1 MKFAKTENITSSTL
15 KTSFL
20 ALALVLLIGAVMTI
34 SALAFV
40 LAPSSISSDNPETK
54 VARASGI
61 EDMVTDELIAF
72 YEKEIAKDTFISS
85 MTAMK
90 RDRLMSAYDINEKR
104 LYLSL
109 ILQDLGARVDN
120 HKDFNQIAQMNDKQ
134 LFSYGKTLVLSYID
148 TLTEEE
154 KSRLKDGFKSA
165 LGM

>member
-1 MKFAKTENITSSTL
+1 MKLAKSENITSLTL

-20 ALALVLLIGAVMTI
+20 ALALVLLIGAVVTI

-40 LAPSSISSDNPETK
+40 FAPSISSDNPETK

-85 MTAMK
+85 MTTMK
-90 RDRLMSAYDINEKR
+90 KNRLMSAYDISEKR
-104 LYLSL
+104 LYLTL

-134 LFSYGKTLVLSYID
+134 LFSYGKTLVLSFID

-154 KSRLKDGFKSA
+154 KARLKDGFKSA

>member
-1 MKFAKTENITSSTL
+1 MKLAKTENTTSSTL
-15 KTSFL
+15 KTTFL
-20 ALALVLLIGAVMTI
+20 TLALVMLLGAVVTI

-40 LAPSSISSDNPETK
+40 FAPSISSNNPETK

-90 RDRLMSAYDINEKR
+90 KNRLMSAYDISEKR
-104 LYLSL
+104 LYLTL
-109 ILQDLGARVDN
+109 ILQDLGARVDD

-154 KSRLKDGFKSA
+154 KTRLKDGFKSA

>member
-1 MKFAKTENITSSTL
+1 MKLAKTENITSSTL

-20 ALALVLLIGAVMTI
+20 ALALVLLLGAVVTI

-40 LAPSSISSDNPETK
+40 FAPSISSDNPETK

-85 MTAMK
+85 MTTMK
-90 RDRLMSAYDINEKR
+90 KNRLMSAYDISEKR
-104 LYLSL
+104 LYLTL
-109 ILQDLGARVDN
+109 ILQDLGARVDD

-154 KSRLKDGFKSA
+154 KARLKDGFKSA

>member
-1 MKFAKTENITSSTL
+1 MKLAKTENITSSTL
-15 KTSFL
+15 KTTFL
-20 ALALVLLIGAVMTI
+20 ALALVLLLGVVVTI
-34 SALAFV
+34 SALALVF
-40 LAPSSISSDNPETK
+40 APSISSDSTGTK

-85 MTAMK
+85 MTTMK
-90 RDRLMSAYDINEKR
+90 KDRLMSAYDISEKR
-104 LYLSL
+104 LYLTL
-109 ILQDLGARVDN
+109 ILQDLGARVDD

-134 LFSYGKTLVLSYID
+134 LFSYGKTLVLSFID

-154 KSRLKDGFKSA
+154 KARLKDGFKSA

>member
-1 MKFAKTENITSSTL
+1 MKLAKSENITSLTL

-20 ALALVLLIGAVMTI
+20 ALALVLLIGAVVTI

-40 LAPSSISSDNPETK
+40 FAPSISSDNPETK

-85 MTAMK
+85 MSTMK
-90 RDRLMSAYDINEKR
+90 KNRLMSAYDISEKR
-104 LYLSL
+104 LYLTL

-134 LFSYGKTLVLSYID
+134 LFSYGKTLVLSFID

-154 KSRLKDGFKSA
+154 KARLKDGFKSA

>member
-1 MKFAKTENITSSTL
+1 MKRVKTENITSSTL

-20 ALALVLLIGAVMTI
+20 VLALVLLIGAVVTI

-40 LAPSSISSDNPETK
+40 FAPSISSDNAKTQ

-85 MTAMK
+85 MTTMK
-90 RDRLMSAYDINEKR
+90 KNRLMSAYDISEKQ
-104 LYLSL
+104 LYLTL
-109 ILQDLGARVDN
+109 ILQDLGARVDD

-134 LFSYGKTLVLSYID
+134 LFSYGKTLVLSFID

-154 KSRLKDGFKSA
+154 KARLKDGFKSA

>member
-1 MKFAKTENITSSTL
+1 MKLAKTENITSSTL

-20 ALALVLLIGAVMTI
+20 ALALVLLLGAVVTI

-40 LAPSSISSDNPETK
+40 FAPTSFSSSNTETK

-85 MTAMK
+85 MTTMK
-90 RDRLMSAYDINEKR
+90 KDRLMSAYDISEKR
-104 LYLSL
+104 LYLTL
-109 ILQDLGARVDN
+109 ILQDLGARVDD

-134 LFSYGKTLVLSYID
+134 LFSYGKTLVLSFID

-154 KSRLKDGFKSA
+154 KARLKDGFMSA

>member
-1 MKFAKTENITSSTL
+1 MKLAKTENITSSTL

-20 ALALVLLIGAVMTI
+20 ALALVLLIGVVVTI

-40 LAPSSISSDNPETK
+40 FAPSISSDNPVTK

-85 MTAMK
+85 MTTMK
-90 RDRLMSAYDINEKR
+90 KNRLMSAYDISEKR
-104 LYLSL
+104 LYLTL
-109 ILQDLGARVDN
+109 LLQDLGARVDD

-134 LFSYGKTLVLSYID
+134 LFSYGKTLVLSFID

-154 KSRLKDGFKSA
+154 KARLKDGFKSA

>member
-1 MKFAKTENITSSTL
+1 MKLAKTENITSSTL

-20 ALALVLLIGAVMTI
+20 ALALVLLLGMVVTI

-40 LAPSSISSDNPETK
+40 FAPSISSDNPKTK

-85 MTAMK
+85 MTTMK
-90 RDRLMSAYDINEKR
+90 KDRLMSAYDINEKR
-104 LYLSL
+104 LYLTL
-109 ILQDLGARVDN
+109 ILQDLGARVDD

-134 LFSYGKTLVLSYID
+134 LFSYGKTLVLSFID

-154 KSRLKDGFKSA
+154 KARLKDGFKSA

>member
-1 MKFAKTENITSSTL
+1 MKLAKTENITSSTL
-15 KTSFL
+15 KTTFL
-20 ALALVLLIGAVMTI
+20 TLALVLLIGTVVTI
-34 SALAFV
+34 SVLAFV
-40 LAPSSISSDNPETK
+40 FAPTSISSDNPETK

-72 YEKEIAKDTFISS
+72 YEKEIAKDTSISS
-85 MTAMK
+85 MTTMK
-90 RDRLMSAYDINEKR
+90 KDRLMSAYDINEKR
-104 LYLSL
+104 LYLTL

-154 KSRLKDGFKSA
+154 KARLKDGFKSA

>member
-1 MKFAKTENITSSTL
+1 M
-15 KTSFL
+15 
-20 ALALVLLIGAVMTI
+20 AVMNVNPTRMELTNLKKKLVT
-34 SALAFV
+34 ARRGHKL
-40 LAPSSISSDNPETK
+40 LKDKRDELMRRTSISSDNPETK

-85 MTAMK
+85 MTTMK
-90 RDRLMSAYDINEKR
+90 KNRLMSAYDINEKR
-104 LYLSL
+104 LYLTL
-109 ILQDLGARVDN
+109 ILQDLGARVDD

-134 LFSYGKTLVLSYID
+134 LFSYGKTLVLSFID

-154 KSRLKDGFKSA
+154 KARLKDGFKSA

>member
-1 MKFAKTENITSSTL
+1 MKLAKTEKITSSTL
-15 KTSFL
+15 KTTFL
-20 ALALVLLIGAVMTI
+20 TLALVLLLGTVVTI

-40 LAPSSISSDNPETK
+40 FAPSISSDTPETK

-61 EDMVTDELIAF
+61 EDMVTDELISF

-85 MTAMK
+85 MTTMK
-90 RDRLMSAYDINEKR
+90 KNRLMSAYDINEKR
-104 LYLSL
+104 LYLTL
-109 ILQDLGARVDN
+109 ILQDLGARVDD

-134 LFSYGKTLVLSYID
+134 LFSYGKTLVLSFIG

-154 KSRLKDGFKSA
+154 KARLKDGFKSA

>member
-1 MKFAKTENITSSTL
+1 MKLAKTENTTSSTL
-15 KTSFL
+15 KTTFL
-20 ALALVLLIGAVMTI
+20 TLTLVLLLGAVVTI

-40 LAPSSISSDNPETK
+40 FAPSISLDNPVTK

-90 RDRLMSAYDINEKR
+90 KNRLMSAYDISEKR
-104 LYLSL
+104 LYLTL
-109 ILQDLGARVDN
+109 ILQDLGARVDD

-154 KSRLKDGFKSA
+154 KTRLKDGFKSA

>member
-1 MKFAKTENITSSTL
+1 MKLAKTENITSSTL

-20 ALALVLLIGAVMTI
+20 VLALVLLLGVVVTI

-40 LAPSSISSDNPETK
+40 FARSISSDNAETK

-61 EDMVTDELIAF
+61 EDMVTDELIEF

-85 MTAMK
+85 MTTMK
-90 RDRLMSAYDINEKR
+90 KNRLMSAYDISEKR
-104 LYLSL
+104 LYLTL
-109 ILQDLGARVDN
+109 ILQDLGARVDD

-154 KSRLKDGFKSA
+154 KARLKDGFKSA

>member
-1 MKFAKTENITSSTL
+1 MKLAKTKNITSSTL

-20 ALALVLLIGAVMTI
+20 ALALVLLLGVVVTI
-34 SALAFV
+34 SSLAFV
-40 LAPSSISSDNPETK
+40 FAHSISSDNPETK

-61 EDMVTDELIAF
+61 EDMVTDELITF

-104 LYLSL
+104 LYLTL
-109 ILQDLGARVDN
+109 ILQDLGARVGN
-120 HKDFNQIAQMNDKQ
+120 HKDLNQIAQMNDKQ
-134 LFSYGKTLVLSYID
+134 LFSYGKTLVLSFID

-154 KSRLKDGFKSA
+154 KARLKDGFKSA

>member
-1 MKFAKTENITSSTL
+1 MKLAKTEKITSSTL
-15 KTSFL
+15 KTTFL
-20 ALALVLLIGAVMTI
+20 SLALVLLLGAVATM

-40 LAPSSISSDNPETK
+40 FAPSISSDNPETR

-61 EDMVTDELIAF
+61 EDMVTDELIEF
-72 YEKEIAKDTFISS
+72 YEKEIAKDNFISS
-85 MTAMK
+85 MTTMK
-90 RDRLMSAYDINEKR
+90 KNRLMSAYDINEKR
-104 LYLSL
+104 LYLTL

-134 LFSYGKTLVLSYID
+134 LFSYGKTLVLSFID

-154 KSRLKDGFKSA
+154 KARLKDGFKSA

>member
-1 MKFAKTENITSSTL
+1 MKLAKTENITSSTL
-15 KTSFL
+15 KTTFL
-20 ALALVLLIGAVMTI
+20 SLALVLLLGVVVTI

-40 LAPSSISSDNPETK
+40 FAPSISSDNPETK

-85 MTAMK
+85 MTTMK
-90 RDRLMSAYDINEKR
+90 KDRLMSAYDISEKR
-104 LYLSL
+104 LYLTL
-109 ILQDLGARVDN
+109 ILQDLGARVDS

-134 LFSYGKTLVLSYID
+134 LFSYGKTLVLSFID

-154 KSRLKDGFKSA
+154 KARLKDGFKSA

>member
-1 MKFAKTENITSSTL
+1 MKLAKTENITSSTL

-20 ALALVLLIGAVMTI
+20 TLALVLLLGAVVTI

-40 LAPSSISSDNPETK
+40 FAPSISSDNPETK

-85 MTAMK
+85 MTTMK
-90 RDRLMSAYDINEKR
+90 KNRLMSAYDISEKR
-104 LYLSL
+104 LYLTL
-109 ILQDLGARVDN
+109 ILQDLGARVDD

-154 KSRLKDGFKSA
+154 KARLKDGFKSA

>member
-1 MKFAKTENITSSTL
+1 MKLAKTENITSSTL

-20 ALALVLLIGAVMTI
+20 ALALALLLGVVVTI

-40 LAPSSISSDNPETK
+40 FAHSISSDNTNTK

-85 MTAMK
+85 MTTMK
-90 RDRLMSAYDINEKR
+90 KDRLMSAYDISEKR
-104 LYLSL
+104 LYLTL
-109 ILQDLGARVDN
+109 ILQDLGARVDD

-134 LFSYGKTLVLSYID
+134 LFSYGKTLVLSFID

-154 KSRLKDGFKSA
+154 KARLKDGFKSA

>member
-1 MKFAKTENITSSTL
+1 MKLAKTENTTSSTL

-20 ALALVLLIGAVMTI
+20 ALALVLLLGTVVTI

-40 LAPSSISSDNPETK
+40 FAPTSFSSSNPETK

-85 MTAMK
+85 MTTMK
-90 RDRLMSAYDINEKR
+90 KDRLMSAYDISEKR
-104 LYLSL
+104 LYLTL
-109 ILQDLGARVDN
+109 ILQDLGARVDS

-134 LFSYGKTLVLSYID
+134 LFSYGKTLVLSFID
-148 TLTEEE
+148 ALTEEE
-154 KSRLKDGFKSA
+154 KARLKDGFKSA

>member
-1 MKFAKTENITSSTL
+1 MKLAKTENITSSTL
-15 KTSFL
+15 KTFFL
-20 ALALVLLIGAVMTI
+20 ALALVLLLGVVVTI

-40 LAPSSISSDNPETK
+40 FAPSISSDNPETK

-85 MTAMK
+85 MTTMK
-90 RDRLMSAYDINEKR
+90 KNRLMSAYDISEKR
-104 LYLSL
+104 LYLTL
-109 ILQDLGARVDN
+109 ILQDLGARVDD

-154 KSRLKDGFKSA
+154 KARLKDGFKSA

>member
-1 MKFAKTENITSSTL
+1 MKLAKTENITSSTL

-20 ALALVLLIGAVMTI
+20 ALALVLLLGAVVTI

-40 LAPSSISSDNPETK
+40 FAPSISSDNPETK

-85 MTAMK
+85 MTTMK
-90 RDRLMSAYDINEKR
+90 KNRLMSAYDISEKR
-104 LYLSL
+104 LYLAL
-109 ILQDLGARVDN
+109 ILQDLGARVDD

-134 LFSYGKTLVLSYID
+134 LFSYGKTLVLSFID

-154 KSRLKDGFKSA
+154 KARLKDGFKSA

>member
-1 MKFAKTENITSSTL
+1 MKLAKTENITSSTL
-15 KTSFL
+15 KTTFL
-20 ALALVLLIGAVMTI
+20 SLALVLLIGTVVTI

-40 LAPSSISSDNPETK
+40 FAPSISSDNPETK

-85 MTAMK
+85 MTTMK
-90 RDRLMSAYDINEKR
+90 KNRLMSAYDISEKR
-104 LYLSL
+104 LYLTL
-109 ILQDLGARVDN
+109 ILQDLGARVDD

-134 LFSYGKTLVLSYID
+134 LFSYGKTLVLSFID

-154 KSRLKDGFKSA
+154 KARLKDGFKSA

>member
-1 MKFAKTENITSSTL
+1 MKLAKTEKTTSSTL
-15 KTSFL
+15 KTTFL
-20 ALALVLLIGAVMTI
+20 TLALVLLLGAVVTI

-40 LAPSSISSDNPETK
+40 FVPSISSDSTGTK

-61 EDMVTDELIAF
+61 EDMVTDDLIAF

-85 MTAMK
+85 MTTMK
-90 RDRLMSAYDINEKR
+90 KNRLMSAYDINEKR
-104 LYLSL
+104 LYLTL
-109 ILQDLGARVDN
+109 ILQDLGARVDD

-134 LFSYGKTLVLSYID
+134 LFSYGKALVLSFID

-154 KSRLKDGFKSA
+154 KARLKDGFKSA

>member
-1 MKFAKTENITSSTL
+1 MKLAKTENITSSTL

-20 ALALVLLIGAVMTI
+20 TLALVLLLGAVVTI

-40 LAPSSISSDNPETK
+40 FAPSISPDNPETK

-85 MTAMK
+85 MTTMK
-90 RDRLMSAYDINEKR
+90 KNRLMSAYDINEKR
-104 LYLSL
+104 LYLTL
-109 ILQDLGARVDN
+109 ILQDLGARVDD

-134 LFSYGKTLVLSYID
+134 LFSYGKTLVLSFID

-154 KSRLKDGFKSA
+154 KARLKDGFKSA

>member
-1 MKFAKTENITSSTL
+1 MKLAKTENITSSTL
-15 KTSFL
+15 KTTFL
-20 ALALVLLIGAVMTI
+20 TLALVLLLGTVVTI

-40 LAPSSISSDNPETK
+40 FAPSISSDNPETR

-85 MTAMK
+85 MTTMK
-90 RDRLMSAYDINEKR
+90 KNRLMSAYDISEKR
-104 LYLSL
+104 LYLTL
-109 ILQDLGARVDN
+109 ILQDLGARVDD

-134 LFSYGKTLVLSYID
+134 LFSYGKTLVLSFID

-154 KSRLKDGFKSA
+154 KARLKDGFKSA

>member
-1 MKFAKTENITSSTL
+1 MKLAKSENITSLTL

-20 ALALVLLIGAVMTI
+20 ALALVLLIGAVVTI

-40 LAPSSISSDNPETK
+40 FAPSISSDNPETK

-85 MTAMK
+85 MSTMK
-90 RDRLMSAYDINEKR
+90 KNRLMSAYDISEKR
-104 LYLSL
+104 LYLTL

-154 KSRLKDGFKSA
+154 KTRLKDGFKSA

>member
-1 MKFAKTENITSSTL
+1 MKRVKTENITSSTL
-15 KTSFL
+15 KTTFL
-20 ALALVLLIGAVMTI
+20 TLALVLLLGAVVTI

-40 LAPSSISSDNPETK
+40 FVPSISSDSTGTK

-85 MTAMK
+85 MTTMK
-90 RDRLMSAYDINEKR
+90 KNRLMSAYDINEKR
-104 LYLSL
+104 LYLTL
-109 ILQDLGARVDN
+109 ILQDLGARVDD

-134 LFSYGKTLVLSYID
+134 LFSYGKTLVLSFID

-154 KSRLKDGFKSA
+154 KARLKDGFKSA

>member
-1 MKFAKTENITSSTL
+1 MKLAKTENITSSTL

-20 ALALVLLIGAVMTI
+20 TLALVLLLGAVVTI

-40 LAPSSISSDNPETK
+40 FAPSISSDNPETK

-85 MTAMK
+85 MTTMK
-90 RDRLMSAYDINEKR
+90 KNRLMSAYDISEKR
-104 LYLSL
+104 LYLTL
-109 ILQDLGARVDN
+109 ILQDLGARVDD

-134 LFSYGKTLVLSYID
+134 LFSYGKTLVLSFID

-154 KSRLKDGFKSA
+154 KARLKDGFKSA

>member
-1 MKFAKTENITSSTL
+1 MKLAKTENITSSTL

-20 ALALVLLIGAVMTI
+20 VLALVLLLGVVVTI

-40 LAPSSISSDNPETK
+40 FARSISSDNAETK

-85 MTAMK
+85 MTTMK
-90 RDRLMSAYDINEKR
+90 KNRLMSAYDISEKR
-104 LYLSL
+104 LYLTL
-109 ILQDLGARVDN
+109 ILQDLGARVDD

-154 KSRLKDGFKSA
+154 KARLKDGFKSA

>member
-1 MKFAKTENITSSTL
+1 MKLAKTENITSSTL
-15 KTSFL
+15 KTTFL
-20 ALALVLLIGAVMTI
+20 VLALVLLLGVVVTI

-40 LAPSSISSDNPETK
+40 FAPSISSDNPETN

-72 YEKEIAKDTFISS
+72 YENEIAKDTFISS
-85 MTAMK
+85 MTTMK
-90 RDRLMSAYDINEKR
+90 KNRLMSAYDISERR

-109 ILQDLGARVDN
+109 ILQDLGARVDD

-134 LFSYGKTLVLSYID
+134 LFSYGKALVLSFID

-154 KSRLKDGFKSA
+154 KARLKDGFKSA

>member
-1 MKFAKTENITSSTL
+1 MKLAKIKNITSSTL
-15 KTSFL
+15 KTTLLS
-20 ALALVLLIGAVMTI
+20 LALVLLLGAVVTI

-40 LAPSSISSDNPETK
+40 FAPSISSDNAETK

-85 MTAMK
+85 MTTMK
-90 RDRLMSAYDINEKR
+90 KNRLMSAYDISEKR
-104 LYLSL
+104 LYLTL

-134 LFSYGKTLVLSYID
+134 LFSYGKTLVLSFID

-154 KSRLKDGFKSA
+154 KARLKDGFKSA